1 MVSDAF
7 ASRPLKKL
15 CLFDVDGTLTP
26 ARQVCTDYDSSSN
39 TYLDNVFGQVASPE
53 IIETL
58 RSLRKKLV
66 IGFVGG
72 SDLAKI
78 TEQLQT
84 GDTNSTRLVSSTNLL
99 MKIISLLVLDEFDY
113 AFAENGLTAFRLGT
127 ALPSQSFI
135 NFLGEER
142 YKPFVNFILHYIA
155 DLEIPLKRWVS
166 QAQVMPQ
173 FY

>member
-1 MVSDAF
+1 VLRLNVCESTTASTLCISFGDCHDVLLRPFDTTCFNLPSSSPTTMVSDAF

-39 TYLDNVFGQVASPE
+39 KFLDNVSEQIASPE

-84 GDTNSTRLVSSTNLL
+84 GDTNSTRLVSTQ
-99 MKIISLLVLDEFDY
+99 IY
-113 AFAENGLTAFRLGT
+113 
-127 ALPSQSFI
+127 
-135 NFLGEER
+135 
-142 YKPFVNFILHYIA
+142 
-155 DLEIPLKRWVS
+155 
-166 QAQVMPQ
+166 
-173 FY
+173 

>member
-26 ARQVCTDYDSSSN
+26 ARQVCTNYDRLLQQIYDVSE
-39 TYLDNVFGQVASPE
+39 QVASPE

-58 RSLRKKLV
+58 RNLRKKLV

-84 GDTNSTRLVSSTNLL
+84 GDTNSTRLVSYTNLL
-99 MKIISLLVLDEFDY
+99 MEII
-113 AFAENGLTAFRLGT
+113 
-127 ALPSQSFI
+127 
-135 NFLGEER
+135 FL
-142 YKPFVNFILHYIA
+142 
-155 DLEIPLKRWVS
+155 S
-166 QAQVMPQ
+166 S
-173 FY
+173 

>member
-1 MVSDAF
+1 MRRKVCESTTRINALCFRSEIAILNVLRPFDTTCSNLPSSSPTMVSDAF

-26 ARQVCTDYDSSSN
+26 ARQVCTNYDRLLQQIYDVSE
-39 TYLDNVFGQVASPE
+39 QVASPE

-58 RSLRKKLV
+58 RNLRKKLV

-84 GDTNSTRLVSSTNLL
+84 GDTNSTRLVSYTNLL
-99 MKIISLLVLDEFDY
+99 MEII
-113 AFAENGLTAFRLGT
+113 
-127 ALPSQSFI
+127 
-135 NFLGEER
+135 FL
-142 YKPFVNFILHYIA
+142 
-155 DLEIPLKRWVS
+155 S
-166 QAQVMPQ
+166 S
-173 FY
+173 